1 MLFRSYHC
9 YCSWRYFINGRF
21 TLYWFWH
28 KFHAFEKAKYRYSS
42 VSSVYLMILFNSKL
56 FSFCVAI
63 ITQVQEIFS
72 LKGHNRRIREMTGG
86 LEHLHYED
94 RLGGLGLFGL
104 EKALGRP

>member
-1 MLFRSYHC
+1 
-9 YCSWRYFINGRF
+9 
-21 TLYWFWH
+21 
-28 KFHAFEKAKYRYSS
+28 
-42 VSSVYLMILFNSKL
+42 MILFNSKL

-86 LEHLHYED
+86 LEHLHCED